1 MKPMGADVT
10 RPLHHCKVALWFA
23 TLALALLHGC
33 ASAPNADPRDP
44 FESLNRSVLE
54 FNEGVDKAIL
64 RPVATVYKEAL
75 PSLVRRGVSN
85 FFANLDDAW
94 SAINSG
100 MQLKPQDAVESTMR
114 FSVNTVWGILG
125 FLDVASEMNI
135 PKHRED
141 FGRTLGRWGVPPGP
155 YLVLP
160 FVGPSTLRDALALLI
175 DLAGNPVAGLRDV
188 STRNTLLA
196 LDAVDNRSR
205 LLGLG
210 TLVEQASLDKYSFIR
225 DVFLQRRG
233 SGLLEGQVPDNDVP
247 SK

>member
-1 MKPMGADVT
+1 MKSISADGAST
-10 RPLHHCKVALWFA
+10 PRQSRAMAWLSMLAVAL
-23 TLALALLHGC
+23 LYGC
-33 ASAPNADPRDP
+33 ATAPNADPRDP
-44 FESLNRSVLE
+44 FESFNRSMLD

-64 RPVATVYKEAL
+64 RPVATVYKEAV
-75 PSLVRRGVSN
+75 PSLVRRGVAN
-85 FFANLDDAW
+85 FFANLDDGW

-100 MQLKPQDAVESTMR
+100 MQLKAQAAAESTMR
-114 FSVNTVWGILG
+114 FSVNTVFGILG
-125 FLDVASEMNI
+125 VFDVASEMNI

-160 FVGPSTLRDALALLI
+160 FVGPSTLRDALALPI